1 MTASSRTTAGRRT
14 TRHPDDVAAELRRDI
29 LTGAFDP
36 GERLVELQLC
46 ERYRCG
52 RAAVRAALVELDG
65 EGLVSREVNRG
76 ATVRQISVDE
86 AIQIAEARAAL
97 ESLLA
102 SRAATNAT
110 DAERAELAGIIARMR
125 AVVDSGDHVAYSN
138 LNAELHQRIREVGRH
153 QVASELVGALRNRS
167 YHHQFRLAMMPGR
180 PSESLEQHAAIVE
193 AIDARDPQRAATA
206 ATEHLRSVVE
216 ALGDWGRQSIERAG
230 TNGQSVEALTSTMRS
245 VADNE

>member
-1 MTASSRTTAGRRT
+1 MTPTSRTAAGRRT
-14 TRHPDDVAAELRRDI
+14 TRHPDDISAELRGDI
-29 LTGAFDP
+29 LAGNFEP

-76 ATVRQISVDE
+76 ATVRRISVDE

-102 SRAATNAT
+102 SRAAINAT
-110 DAERAELAGIIARMR
+110 ADERAELADIISRMR
-125 AVVDSGDHVAYSN
+125 SVVERGDHVTYSH
-138 LNAELHQRIREVGRH
+138 LNAELHQRIREVSRQH
-153 QVASELVGALRNRS
+153 VAAELVGALRNRA
-167 YHHQFRLAMMPGR
+167 YHHQFRLASMPGR
-180 PSESLEQHAAIVE
+180 PNESVEQHAEIVDAIT
-193 AIDARDPQRAATA
+193 AGDPERAAAA

-216 ALGDWGRQSIERAG
+216 ALGDWDRQS
-230 TNGQSVEALTSTMRS
+230 V
-245 VADNE
+245 